1 MRCWSVCLVGASL
14 AALMVTP
21 AASKDVAASGD
32 LAAQDLQLNEV
43 RQALPVLGR
52 MLRPALQSALAAL
65 GDHLGYNVLGALA
78 VLFTSAAALLYW
90 FPGTLGYVGLVP
102 AGVVWPAL
110 TLSGSF
116 RPLPY
121 LRLAINVSLL
131 ASPPASRA
139 GVATTATTAPTPF
152 LAPPLPD
159 VLATPA
165 VATRR
170 HGWLGGGNQ
179 TDEDSV
185 GARFEAVLRRYNVDP
200 DACLKVAMCS
210 VGRLGAST
218 SSSSEGTSSAQ
229 AHGKQ
234 RRQAGPVEVFDSML
248 SLTFMDEVLLSRSL
262 RTARQLGEA
271 GGDCDAFNRA
281 GKCPFNAAA
290 WKVLLSAINRSLA

>member
-1 MRCWSVCLVGASL
+1 MTPLTSL
-14 AALMVTP
+14 A
-21 AASKDVAASGD
+21 G
-32 LAAQDLQLNEV
+32 
-43 RQALPVLGR
+43 GR
-52 MLRPALQSALAAL
+52 R
-65 GDHLGYNVLGALA
+65 
-78 VLFTSAAALLYW
+78 
-90 FPGTLGYVGLVP
+90 
-102 AGVVWPAL
+102 
-110 TLSGSF
+110 
-116 RPLPY
+116 
-121 LRLAINVSLL
+121 
-131 ASPPASRA
+131 
-139 GVATTATTAPTPF
+139 
-152 LAPPLPD
+152 
-159 VLATPA
+159 
-165 VATRR
+165 
-170 HGWLGGGNQ
+170 WLGGGNQ

-210 VGRLGAST
+210 VGRVGAS
-218 SSSSEGTSSAQ
+218 SSASSEGASSAQ

>member
-1 MRCWSVCLVGASL
+1 
-14 AALMVTP
+14 MVTP

-32 LAAQDLQLNEV
+32 LAAQDLQLNERWEGHSQQYTQSIVYVLPQV
-43 RQALPVLGR
+43 RQALPVLSR

-65 GDHLGYNVLGALA
+65 GAHLGYNVLGGLA

-90 FPGTLGYVGLVP
+90 FPGTLGHVGLVP
-102 AGVVWPAL
+102 
-110 TLSGSF
+110 
-116 RPLPY
+116 
-121 LRLAINVSLL
+121 
-131 ASPPASRA
+131 
-139 GVATTATTAPTPF
+139 
-152 LAPPLPD
+152 
-159 VLATPA
+159 
-165 VATRR
+165 
-170 HGWLGGGNQ
+170 GWLGGGNQ

-210 VGRLGAST
+210 VGRVGAS
-218 SSSSEGTSSAQ
+218 SSFPSSEGASSAQ

-290 WKVLLSAINRSLA
+290 WKVRLSAINRSLA